1 MMFDDVVL
9 SRHSVRAYN
18 PSKKVTK
25 QQVVEMIK
33 TAQLAPSWKN
43 SQTGRYY
50 VVLAPEKLQETR
62 QCLARQN
69 QIVTKDVNVLIVST
83 YVKNRSG
90 FDRNGM
96 PENELGNG
104 WGCYDLGLQNALLLL
119 KATDMGIDSIVLGLR
134 DAKGLRKVL
143 NIPETED
150 VAAVI
155 ALGYRAEAEI
165 KSPQRKD
172 TADIVTFYE

>member
-1 MMFDDVVL
+1 MEFGDVV
-9 SRHSVRAYN
+9 SNRRSVRVYD

-25 QQVVEMIK
+25 QQVLEMIK
-33 TAQLAPSWKN
+33 TAQQAPSWKN
-43 SQTGRYY
+43 AQTGRYY
-50 VVLAPEKLQETR
+50 VVSDPDKLQKMRE
-62 QCLARQN
+62 CLVLQN

-134 DAKGLRKVL
+134 DAEGLSKVL

-150 VAAVI
+150 VVAVI
-155 ALGYRAEAEI
+155 ALGYRGEADI
-165 KSPQRKD
+165 KSPKRKD
-172 TADIVTFYE
+172 TAEIVTFYE